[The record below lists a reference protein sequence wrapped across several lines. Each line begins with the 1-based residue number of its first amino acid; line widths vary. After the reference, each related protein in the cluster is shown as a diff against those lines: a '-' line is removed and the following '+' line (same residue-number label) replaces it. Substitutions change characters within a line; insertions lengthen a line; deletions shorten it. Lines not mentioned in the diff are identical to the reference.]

1 MPKHSKRYNKLKKE
15 VEGIQAQPIDAAVK
29 KLKDFGGTKFDQSVE
44 VAIRLGIDPKQADQ
58 GVRGSVTLP
67 HSIGKSVRVAVF
79 AQGERAEVAKAAG
92 ADIVGAEDLAEKIK
106 GGFTDFDVCLGSTD
120 LMKVVGPLGRVLGPK
135 GLMPTPKT
143 GTMVDMNT
151 DLAKVVRE
159 FKAGKVE
166 FRADATGIVHALV
179 GKLSLSDEA
188 LSANIEAFI
197 NHIRSV
203 KPASVKGHYIRS
215 VTISATMSPGIPV
228 IAA

>member
-1 MPKHSKRYNKLKKE
+1 MEAIQPQT
-15 VEGIQAQPIDAAVK
+15 VESAVK
-29 KLKDFGGTKFDQSVE
+29 KLKGFGTTKFDQSVE

-58 GVRGSVTLP
+58 NVRGSVSLP
-67 HSIGKSVRVAVF
+67 HNIGKSVRVAVF
-79 AQGERAEVAKAAG
+79 AQADRAEAARQAG

-106 GGFTDFDVCLGSTD
+106 GGFMDFDVCLASTD
-120 LMKVVGPLGRVLGPK
+120 MMKVVGPLGRVLGPK

-151 DLAKVVRE
+151 DMAQMVRE

-179 GKLSLSDEA
+179 GKLSLPEDK
-188 LSANIEAFI
+188 LQANIEAFI

-203 KPASVKGHYIRS
+203 KPASVKGQYVRS
-215 VTISATMSPGIPV
+215 VTVSATMSPGMPI

>member
-143 GTMVDMNT
+143 ATMVDMNT